1 MFIFI
6 FYIYP
11 QGVLSLLLGTEVN
24 MTPYRVYRR
33 ACLEEERIFSKLALD
48 RSLSRQERMKLMRE
62 YSLVFKTKILKR

>member
-1 MFIFI
+1 
-6 FYIYP
+6 
-11 QGVLSLLLGTEVN
+11 